1 MKKLLT
7 VWVLLSLSVTNYAQ
21 DPHFTQYFSTGV
33 YLNPA
38 FAGFEGCSRV
48 SSSYRN
54 QWPSLSGTFQTF
66 NISYDQ
72 FLKPIS
78 GGFSAR
84 YLYEEAGSGSLIT
97 QEASA
102 AYAPSIRLFDKSLLI
117 SPALELEWR
126 ERSVTWEKLTF
137 GNMVGTGNVF
147 ITDLEES
154 TSTVNQIN
162 LNAGILF
169 SHGAFVCGAAFHHLN
184 QSNEGSTSTSKLAP
198 KYTFHF
204 SYVAELTEN
213 LSASPSLVYMQQQDV
228 SILLPSLVFSF
239 QGVRA
244 GVASRWGDSAILLL
258 GYASKRF
265 SVGYSFDYTV
275 SKLSNATGGSHELN
289 IIAKFN
295 FKNQEDN
302 KKGIEQVN
310 F

>member
-7 VWVLLSLSVTNYAQ
+7 VWVLLSLCVTSYAQ
-21 DPHFTQYFSTGV
+21 EPDFTQYFNTGV

-48 SSSYRN
+48 SSTYRD
-54 QWPSLSGTFQTF
+54 QWPALSGSFHTF

-72 FLKPIS
+72 FLKQIS

-84 YLYEEAGSGSLIT
+84 YLYEEAGSGSQIT
-97 QEASA
+97 QEAA
-102 AYAPSIRLFDKSLLI
+102 VAYAPSIRLFDKSLLI
-117 SPALELEWR
+117 SPAIELEWR

-137 GNMVGTGNVF
+137 GNMLGTGNVF
-147 ITDLEES
+147 ITNQEEI
-154 TSTVNQIN
+154 TSTAEQIN
-162 LNAGILF
+162 LNTGILF
-169 SHGAFVCGAAFHHLN
+169 SHGAFVYGAAFHHIN
-184 QSNEGSTSTSKLAP
+184 QPNEGSTSTTKVAP

-213 LSASPSLVYMQQQDV
+213 LSASPSLVYMQQQDF

-244 GVASRWGDSAILLL
+244 GVASRWDDSAILLL
-258 GYASKRF
+258 GYTRKRF
-265 SVGYSFDYTV
+265 SAGYSYDVTL
-275 SKLSNATGGSHELN
+275 SKLSNASAGSHELN

-302 KKGIEQVN
+302 RKGIEQVN